1 MALDDSAAM
10 DLMLHLLPA
19 AWCGFLS
26 GQWEE
31 NQRELGGEEWGAE
44 RSQEQQP
51 QRSGLRLSDF
61 LLGPG
66 TKLQRL
72 TSIDRY
78 HLSFTQK
85 KSPNKSYSFLS
96 FVRACFYGDT
106 WAGVCLSGDVEV
118 NGLFCGTRSLPSLL
132 CESRDPT
139 QVSRFAC

>member
-44 RSQEQQP
+44 SSQEQQP
-51 QRSGLRLSDF
+51 QQSRLRLSDV

-66 TKLQRL
+66 TKLQRF

-85 KSPNKSYSFLS
+85 KIPQILFIFIICPCMFL
-96 FVRACFYGDT
+96 
-106 WAGVCLSGDVEV
+106 
-118 NGLFCGTRSLPSLL
+118 
-132 CESRDPT
+132 
-139 QVSRFAC
+139 